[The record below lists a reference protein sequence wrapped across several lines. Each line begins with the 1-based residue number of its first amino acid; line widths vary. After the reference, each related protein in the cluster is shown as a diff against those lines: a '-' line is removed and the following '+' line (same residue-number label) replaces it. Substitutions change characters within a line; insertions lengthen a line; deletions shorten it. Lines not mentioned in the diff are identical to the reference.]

1 MTRLVVLPRA
11 DGHLSPECF
20 EDGRM
25 AENATPP
32 QNQID
37 QYQLVNCI
45 STGSLTQIWE
55 VKHIANQ
62 QQFAMKLLLPEHLKD
77 KAMVAE
83 LKKEASIAKQLEHPN
98 IVRIVEVSIGRDNA
112 YFIME
117 YFRGGSLKGLIR
129 NDHATIQG
137 RAKKIMEACAQ
148 TFAFIHD
155 KGWVHKDIKPDNI
168 LVTKAGD
175 VRVIDFSLASKPT
188 GMLTTLFTKKDNIV
202 IQGTRTYLAPEVI
215 QRQPL
220 TFAADIYSLGILFY
234 EILTGRAP
242 FIMGNAN
249 DLLMAHVRDI
259 PEKPSGYNINLTPEL
274 DQFIFKMIAK
284 KPKDRFAS
292 MHEVN
297 SALKNLKVFKEDPE
311 TYLRNKVKTDDAKFT
326 DSIANTLDSRAD
338 AERTPEERAKAR
350 EEAAKTKA
358 ALRGNRP
365 SALKD
370 KEPAKPTPAK
380 PVAPQPLPQQMQPM
394 MQPQMMQP
402 MMPQMPYPQQMGMP
416 GMPMGYP
423 QPGQYPGM
431 PGMMPGQQYPGM
443 PMPGMM
449 PGQGQMPGMYPGQ
462 MPGMPMPG
470 MPMPQAVPPAPRPLA
485 PAPVAA
491 PAPSAPLP
499 TAPKPLTPKPVEEIP
514 LMEMDELPDVM

>member
-1 MTRLVVLPRA
+1 
-11 DGHLSPECF
+11 
-20 EDGRM
+20 M
-25 AENATPP
+25 AEKNETPP
-32 QNQID
+32 QNQNQID

-45 STGSLTQIWE
+45 STGNLTQIWE

-62 QQFAMKLLLPEHLKD
+62 QQYAMKLLLPEHLKD

-83 LKKEASIAKQLEHPN
+83 LKQEAAIAKQLEHPN
-98 IVRIVEVSIGRDNA
+98 IVRIAEVSIGRDNA

-129 NDHATIQG
+129 GDHANIQA
-137 RAKKIMEACAQ
+137 RAKKIMEACVQ

-168 LVTKAGD
+168 LVTKSGD
-175 VRVIDFSLASKPT
+175 VRIIDFSLASKPT
-188 GMLTTLFTKKDNIV
+188 GMLSALLTRKSSVV
-202 IQGTRTYLAPEVI
+202 IQGTRTYLAPELI
-215 QRQPL
+215 QRLPL
-220 TFAADIYSLGILFY
+220 TFSADIYSLGILFY

-242 FIMGNAN
+242 FIMSSAN
-249 DLLMAHVRDI
+249 DLLMAHVREK

-274 DQFIFKMIAK
+274 DQFILKMIAK

-311 TYLRNKVKTDDAKFT
+311 TYLRNKAQSDEAKFT
-326 DSIANTLDSRAD
+326 DSIANTLDSRLD

-350 EEAAKTKA
+350 EESAKTKA
-358 ALRGNRP
+358 ALKGKRP
-365 SALKD
+365 STLKD
-370 KEPAKPTPAK
+370 KEPAKPAPAK
-380 PVAPQPLPQQMQPM
+380 PAAPQPVPQMQPM
-394 MQPQMMQP
+394 MQPQMMPQMMQYPQP
-402 MMPQMPYPQQMGMP
+402 M

-423 QPGQYPGM
+423 QPGQYPGMPGM

-462 MPGMPMPG
+462 MPGQMPIPG
-470 MPMPQAVPPAPRPLA
+470 MPGAMPAVPMPMAAPPAPRPLA
-485 PAPVAA
+485 PTPVAG
-491 PAPSAPLP
+491 PAPSAPLSS
-499 TAPKPLTPKPVEEIP
+499 APKPVAPKPVEEIP

>member
-1 MTRLVVLPRA
+1 
-11 DGHLSPECF
+11 
-20 EDGRM
+20 M
-25 AENATPP
+25 AENPTPP

-45 STGSLTQIWE
+45 STGGISQIWE

-62 QQFAMKLLLPEHLKD
+62 QQYAMKLLLPEHIKD
-77 KAMVAE
+77 KAKIAE
-83 LKKEASIAKQLEHPN
+83 MKLEANIAKQLEHPN
-98 IVRIVEVSIGRDNA
+98 IVRIMEVSIGRDNC

-117 YFRGGSLKGLIR
+117 YFRGGNLKGLIR
-129 NDHATIQG
+129 GDHATIQA
-137 RAKKIMEACAQ
+137 RAKKIMETCAQ

-175 VRVIDFSLASKPT
+175 VRIIDFSLASKPT
-188 GMLTTLFTKKDNIV
+188 GMLSSLLTRKSNVV
-202 IQGTRTYLAPEVI
+202 IQGTRTYLAPELI

-242 FIMGNAN
+242 FIMSNPN
-249 DLLMAHVRDI
+249 DLLMSHVREKA
-259 PEKPSGYNINLTPEL
+259 EKPSGYNPNLTPEL

-284 KPKDRFAS
+284 KPKERFAS
-292 MHEVN
+292 MHDVY
-297 SALKNLKVFKEDPE
+297 SALRNLQIFKQDPE
-311 TYLRNKVKTDDAKFT
+311 TFLRNKAKSDDADFK
-326 DSIANTLDSRAD
+326 DSIANTLDSRLD

-350 EEAAKTKA
+350 EESAKTKA
-358 ALRGNRP
+358 AIKGKRP
-365 SALKD
+365 STLKD

-380 PVAPQPLPQQMQPM
+380 PAAPQPVPQMQPMMQPQM

-402 MMPQMPYPQQMGMP
+402 MMPQMPYPQH
-416 GMPMGYP
+416 MGYP
-423 QPGQYPGM
+423 QPGQYPGMMPGM

-443 PMPGMM
+443 PMPGMY
-449 PGQGQMPGMYPGQ
+449 PGQGQMPGMYSGQ

-470 MPMPQAVPPAPRPLA
+470 MPGTMPAAPIPLAAPPRPLA
-485 PAPVAA
+485 PTPVAA
-491 PAPSAPLP
+491 PMPPAPLT
-499 TAPKPLTPKPVEEIP
+499 TAPKPAAPKPKPVEDIP

>member
-1 MTRLVVLPRA
+1 
-11 DGHLSPECF
+11 
-20 EDGRM
+20 M
-25 AENATPP
+25 AENATPPP

-45 STGSLTQIWE
+45 STGNLTQIWE
-55 VKHIANQ
+55 VKHLANQ

-83 LKKEASIAKQLEHPN
+83 LKQEASIAKQLEHPN
-98 IVRIVEVSIGRDNA
+98 IVRIMEVSIGRDNA

-129 NDHATIQG
+129 NDHANIQA

-168 LVTKAGD
+168 LVTKAGE

-188 GMLTTLFTKKDNIV
+188 GMLSALLTKKSSVV
-202 IQGTRTYLAPEVI
+202 IQGTRTYLAPELI
-215 QRQPL
+215 QRLPL
-220 TFAADIYSLGILFY
+220 TFSADIYSLGILFY

-242 FIMGNAN
+242 FIMSSAN
-249 DLLMAHVRDI
+249 DLLMAHVREK

-274 DQFIFKMIAK
+274 DQFILKMIAK

-311 TYLRNKVKTDDAKFT
+311 TYLRAKSKSDDAKFS
-326 DSIANTLDSRAD
+326 DSIANTLDSRLD
-338 AERTPEERAKAR
+338 AERTPEERARAR

-358 ALRGNRP
+358 ALRGNRT
-365 SALKD
+365 SVLKD
-370 KEPAKPTPAK
+370 KEPAKPA
-380 PVAPQPLPQQMQPM
+380 APQPLPQQMQPM

-431 PGMMPGQQYPGM
+431 MPGQMMPGQLYPGM
-443 PMPGMM
+443 PMPGMMPMPGQM

-470 MPMPQAVPPAPRPLA
+470 MPGTMPAAPLPMAAPPAPRPLA
-485 PAPVAA
+485 AAPLA
-491 PAPSAPLP
+491 PAPIPPAAKPA
-499 TAPKPLTPKPVEEIP
+499 APKPKPIEEIP

>member
-1 MTRLVVLPRA
+1 
-11 DGHLSPECF
+11 
-20 EDGRM
+20 M
-25 AENATPP
+25 AENATPPP

-77 KAMVAE
+77 KRMVAE
-83 LKKEASIAKQLEHPN
+83 LKKEARIAKQLEHPN

-117 YFRGGSLKGLIR
+117 YFRGGSLKVLIR
-129 NDHATIQG
+129 NDHANIQG

-188 GMLTTLFTKKDNIV
+188 GILTTLFTKKDNIA
-202 IQGTRTYLAPEVI
+202 IQGTRTYLAPELI

-220 TFAADIYSLGILFY
+220 TFSADIYSLGILFY

-249 DLLMAHVRDI
+249 DLLMAHVREK

-297 SALKNLKVFKEDPE
+297 STLKNLKVFKEDPE
-311 TYLRNKVKTDDAKFT
+311 TYLRNKVKSDDAKFT
-326 DSIANTLDSRAD
+326 DSIANTLDSRLD

-350 EEAAKTKA
+350 EEADKTKA

-365 SALKD
+365 SVLKD

-380 PVAPQPLPQQMQPM
+380 PAAPQPMPQ
-394 MQPQMMQP
+394 MQPQMMQQP
-402 MMPQMPYPQQMGMP
+402 MMPQMQYPQQM

-431 PGMMPGQQYPGM
+431 PGQMMPGQMMPGQMMPGMMMPGQMMPGQQYPGM

-470 MPMPQAVPPAPRPLA
+470 MPQPGMPGSMPAAPMPMAAPPAARPVAPAPAPIPPAPK
-485 PAPVAA
+485 PA
-491 PAPSAPLP
+491 
-499 TAPKPLTPKPVEEIP
+499 PKPVEEIP